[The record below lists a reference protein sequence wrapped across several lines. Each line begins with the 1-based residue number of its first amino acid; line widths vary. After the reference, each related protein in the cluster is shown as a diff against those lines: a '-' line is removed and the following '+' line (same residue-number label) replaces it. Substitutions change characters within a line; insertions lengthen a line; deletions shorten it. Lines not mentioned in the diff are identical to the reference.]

1 MARFAMEVNDAT
13 ENIGARRLATVL
25 ETVLEDVSFEGG
37 TDGPRAVRIDAAE
50 VRRRLAPLVKNQDLS
65 RFIL

>member
-1 MARFAMEVNDAT
+1 V
-13 ENIGARRLATVL
+13 
-25 ETVLEDVSFEGG
+25 
-37 TDGPRAVRIDAAE
+37 VRIDAAE